1 MRRKDTGRKRVEH
14 RYCRSKLKEWMVG
27 EIKKERGTQSAESLI
42 ELFLRI
48 VISINYSVD
57 C

>member
-1 MRRKDTGRKRVEH
+1 MTREKCWEGDTAGSELR
-14 RYCRSKLKEWMVG
+14 EWMVD
-27 EIKKERGTQSAESLI
+27 ENKKERGTQSAESLI

-48 VISINYSVD
+48 VISINYSVN